1 LDKPEDCEA
10 FFAKAIPEYNN
21 NSTKEV
27 YNYVKK
33 NDLHD
38 QKGTELAFKAV
49 FAQVAEK
56 YDYGRNCSLQN
67 NSH

>member
-1 LDKPEDCEA
+1 LDNPEDCVR
-10 FFAKAIPEYNN
+10 FFEKANLEYNN

-33 NDLHD
+33 NNMHD

-49 FAQVAEK
+49 FNQVAELYK
-56 YDYGRNCSLQN
+56 
-67 NSH
+67 

>member
-1 LDKPEDCEA
+1 MKS
-10 FFAKAIPEYNN
+10 FTEYDN

-38 QKGTELAFKAV
+38 QKGTELAFKGV
-49 FAQVAEK
+49 F
-56 YDYGRNCSLQN
+56 Y
-67 NSH
+67 